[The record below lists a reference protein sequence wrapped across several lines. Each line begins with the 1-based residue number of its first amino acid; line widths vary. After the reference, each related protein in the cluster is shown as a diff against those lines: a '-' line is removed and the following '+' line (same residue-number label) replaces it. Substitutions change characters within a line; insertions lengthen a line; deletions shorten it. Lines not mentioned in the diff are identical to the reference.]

1 MRRASN
7 SQTTGEEQWPQ
18 DVGPVRSVRSLWR
31 YPSKPSSMPD
41 YMRRAFRTKCFA
53 LGTLQLSCVFV
64 LKTIVDHY
72 RPWHEILDYGQWA
85 YARQQIFFYATGIGT
100 LACIAAMQ
108 CLREQY
114 PWNYVMMAMTTLLSG
129 FFWGMMRAVVLTSM
143 HFQIL
148 GILIVTMGIATVL
161 SQQSFRFVTMP
172 LFRLLAPGWFVGSCT
187 FATYAWLEDPDQ
199 RILYASTGLSMLL
212 LIILAADAGKYLMA
226 CKPDDFM
233 KVIVSI
239 NSTLMV
245 VVSIPFFVVSFCFI
259 HANEAWPQKGAN
271 EFTRISPTAMTEEAT
286 SAEMPPSPAAPE
298 AAPAAPAPREN
309 RSEEVERDLEEG
321 RVNRE
326 TVEEADFTE
335 REVERS
341 QERSTH

>member
-1 MRRASN
+1 
-7 SQTTGEEQWPQ
+7 
-18 DVGPVRSVRSLWR
+18 
-31 YPSKPSSMPD
+31 
-41 YMRRAFRTKCFA
+41 
-53 LGTLQLSCVFV
+53 
-64 LKTIVDHY
+64 VDHY

-172 LFRLLAPGWFVGSCT
+172 SFCLLAPGWFVGSCT
-187 FATYAWLEDPDQ
+187 CAVATYAWLEDPDQ
-199 RILYASTGLSMLL
+199 RILYASIGLSMLL
-212 LIILAADAGKYLMA
+212 LIILAVDAGKYLMA

-259 HANEAWPQKGAN
+259 HANEA
-271 EFTRISPTAMTEEAT
+271 MTEEAT
-286 SAEMPPSPAAPE
+286 SAEMPPSRAAPE

-341 QERSTH
+341 QEDGAVYVVAA